1 MAELEGPFALRRTPK
16 QQSRE
21 WKSLWRFFVVPFSFF
36 DEVMES
42 PFSDEAG
49 GGGLTVTE
57 ESICGLAS
65 DSTPPPPG
73 SSFLTWVMT
82 ESMMMAVLPAWGEA
96 EAEKTPLTR
105 AAPSSLLLSGRIQ
118 TCLLVHQSTI
128 SLKLCGSQWINKG
141 YFEAPEKPQKAKLVP
156 IRKQQRPKCWVPW
169 ETAGAHCRAGG
180 GGVTLDSGL

>member
-1 MAELEGPFALRRTPK
+1 MAVLEGPFALRRTPK

-82 ESMMMAVLPAWGEA
+82 ESMLMALLPA
-96 EAEKTPLTR
+96 
-105 AAPSSLLLSGRIQ
+105 
-118 TCLLVHQSTI
+118 
-128 SLKLCGSQWINKG
+128 
-141 YFEAPEKPQKAKLVP
+141 
-156 IRKQQRPKCWVPW
+156 
-169 ETAGAHCRAGG
+169 
-180 GGVTLDSGL
+180 